1 MQLIRT
7 LINYLTRQAFLTL
20 EGLLSKN
27 IPEVQSS
34 SSLQPI
40 QTKSPVFPPAIILHP
55 NLNVPWYCPLL
66 KKNKTDYLVQL
77 NSRIWLQAD
86 FICSDCGK
94 LKCLYRDIEFLVVVV
109 GVFKLHFT
117 LMLPKSEKA
126 NFSFLCVKVVLIFK
140 NQQQQNQWVR
150 FTFQVWSPGQTALT
164 VARVTGFQSAE
175 YTLSRPGSNNFPFQ
189 KNKIK

>member
-1 MQLIRT
+1 MQLIWT
-7 LINYLTRQAFLTL
+7 LINYLTRQACLTL

-34 SSLQPI
+34 CSLQSI

-55 NLNVPWYCPLL
+55 NLNVPWYCLL
-66 KKNKTDYLVQL
+66 LIKKQKTGNLVQS

-86 FICSDCGK
+86 FIGSDCGK
-94 LKCLYRDIEFLVVVV
+94 LKCLYKDIKFLVAVV

-126 NFSFLCVKVVLIFK
+126 NFSFLGLKLS
-140 NQQQQNQWVR
+140 
-150 FTFQVWSPGQTALT
+150 WSLKT
-164 VARVTGFQSAE
+164 
-175 YTLSRPGSNNFPFQ
+175 NN
-189 KNKIK
+189 NKINE